1 MMDPTRIKN
10 ISANF
15 MRAQQSETD
24 GDSRRELRHLLFA
37 AQDIVEILKEPCT
50 TDKDAVIARQYADSL
65 IHTSITIERL
75 LKEELNARNTR

>member
-24 GDSRRELRHLLFA
+24 GDSRRELRYLLFA
-37 AQDIVEILKEPCT
+37 AQDIVEILKEPRT

>member
-24 GDSRRELRHLLFA
+24 GDSRRELCHLLFV
-37 AQDIVEILKEPCT
+37 AQDIVEILKEPRT

>member
-24 GDSRRELRHLLFA
+24 GDSCRELRHLLFA
-37 AQDIVEILKEPCT
+37 AQDIVEILKEPRT

>member
-37 AQDIVEILKEPCT
+37 AQDIIELLKAPRT
-50 TDKDAVIARQYADSL
+50 GDKDDVIARQYAESL
-65 IHTSITIERL
+65 IHTSLTIERL
-75 LKEELNARNTR
+75 LNEELNARNTR